1 MGEFLGAVTPG
12 SPVVLIGGLVALILV
27 VFTDTW
33 AESLVTV
40 AHEGGHAFVALLTGR
55 EVLSLRVNETTGGGV
70 TRHSGGWGVGR
81 IFISL
86 AGYLTPPLLG
96 LAGATL
102 VLAGKSWSV
111 LWASIVLL
119 VGAFVHARDNFTCTV
134 IVLAAVGIGWAAVE
148 GSPPVQGF
156 VAVVLAWWMLFGGVR
171 QLQGMGLGVSGSD
184 AANLSR
190 FTWIPAI
197 LWVALF
203 WFVALLCLL
212 VGGRRLLGI

>member
-1 MGEFLGAVTPG
+1 M
-12 SPVVLIGGLVALILV
+12 
-27 VFTDTW
+27 
-33 AESLVTV
+33 
-40 AHEGGHAFVALLTGR
+40 
-55 EVLSLRVNETTGGGV
+55 
-70 TRHSGGWGVGR
+70 
-81 IFISL
+81 
-86 AGYLTPPLLG
+86 
-96 LAGATL
+96 
-102 VLAGKSWSV
+102 
-111 LWASIVLL
+111 
-119 VGAFVHARDNFTCTV
+119 HARDNFTCTV

>member
-1 MGEFLGAVTPG
+1 
-12 SPVVLIGGLVALILV
+12 
-27 VFTDTW
+27 
-33 AESLVTV
+33 
-40 AHEGGHAFVALLTGR
+40 
-55 EVLSLRVNETTGGGV
+55 
-70 TRHSGGWGVGR
+70 
-81 IFISL
+81 
-86 AGYLTPPLLG
+86 LG

-134 IVLAAVGIGWAAVE
+134 IVLAAVGIGWAAIE

-203 WFVALLCLL
+203 WFVALLCLR